1 MEVSFSNLGLT
12 LGTFFTFMKKDVYFL
27 GVLGYYN
34 HVSNKAHQH
43 MKLIQTAPQAEQ
55 TFNVGDEIVLKLSIF
70 DGRSSQT
77 KLVSMEVTK
86 VNRITIVA
94 KDKQGNIY
102 NLDPR
107 ADRITTRDEIVKE
120 TLASIA

>member
-1 MEVSFSNLGLT
+1 
-12 LGTFFTFMKKDVYFL
+12 
-27 GVLGYYN
+27 
-34 HVSNKAHQH
+34 
-43 MKLIQTAPQAEQ
+43 MKLIQTATEPEA
-55 TFNVGDEIVLKLSIF
+55 TYNVGDEIILKMSIF
-70 DGRSSQT
+70 DGRTSRT

-94 KDKQGNIY
+94 KDKEGNVY

-107 ADRITTRDEIVKE
+107 EDNITTRDEIIKE

>member
-1 MEVSFSNLGLT
+1 
-12 LGTFFTFMKKDVYFL
+12 
-27 GVLGYYN
+27 
-34 HVSNKAHQH
+34 
-43 MKLIQTAPQAEQ
+43 MKLIQTATEPEA
-55 TFNVGDEIVLKLSIF
+55 TYNVGDEIILKMSIF
-70 DGRSSQT
+70 DGRTSRT

-94 KDKQGNIY
+94 KDKEGNIY

-107 ADRITTRDEIVKE
+107 EDRITTRDEIIKE

>member
-1 MEVSFSNLGLT
+1 MW
-12 LGTFFTFMKKDVYFL
+12 D
-27 GVLGYYN
+27 LGYNN
-34 HVSNKAHQH
+34 HVSNKVHQH

-94 KDKQGNIY
+94 KDKEGNIY

-107 ADRITTRDEIVKE
+107 TDRITTRDEIVKE